1 MVFPAQSLPRTPIRG
16 RNDERSGTPSTPSSK
31 IRHPPTPSSTARRL
45 VYALVIPAEA
55 GIHQFFT
62 ILKFVKNRRWI
73 LLHLIAGPVLPSR
86 SLPVGWERDDRTV
99 SVRIAGGEH
108 RGRRLR
114 VPDVRG
120 LRPTTEVARSAM
132 FSVLG
137 RDAVSG
143 IRVLDA
149 YAGTG
154 VLGMESLSRGAAWTD
169 FVESHRRLAQAIR
182 ENLRSLGM
190 SDRARVYGYRVE
202 RAIARLPGGYGLVF
216 ADPPYGMDR
225 WAGLMGRLAADSVID
240 KGGRP
245 GGRAPGLDPAGGDV
259 RTAFDGYEQAFRT
272 DFIDL
277 LPRR

>member
-1 MVFPAQSLPRTPIRG
+1 MWFGNAMVFPAQ
-16 RNDERSGTPSTPSSK
+16 
-31 IRHPPTPSSTARRL
+31 
-45 VYALVIPAEA
+45 AE
-55 GIHQFFT
+55 IQTFFT
-62 ILKFVKNRRWI
+62 ILKFVKNRCWI

-86 SLPVGWERDDRTV
+86 SLPAGWERDDRTV

-143 IRVLDA
+143 ARVLDA

-169 FVESHRRLAQAIR
+169 FVESHRRLAEAIR

-190 SDRARVYGYRVE
+190 SDRGRVYGYRVE

-225 WAGLMGRLAADSVID
+225 WAGLMRRLAAGPVID
-240 KGGRP
+240 EGGVLVAEHR
-245 GGRAPGLDPAGGDV
+245 GSTRLEETYGRLSMVTSRRFGQTSLTFYRAGE
-259 RTAFDGYEQAFRT
+259 ADG
-272 DFIDL
+272 
-277 LPRR
+277 